1 MLELEKKLSRFGY
14 WYILKEN
21 RSGQN
26 IVVSDNESDI
36 VPVQTIDGVI
46 AAVHSGDRIVE
57 VASDNLE
64 YLKSFDWQRL
74 DNAGGEIDEK
84 QADLEL
90 TIPQKQNFFETPAA
104 ERILLARNI
113 WQKIK
118 KSSSKIA
125 FLKVIITH
133 NELTGQFTSAKK
145 NLLQKIPRTGVIFS
159 AIFYDKGKQKMIF
172 GGIEEQGGLEVIEK
186 FEYKE
191 RIADGERLL
200 DAERMKPGVYNTL
213 FSPEFSGIFAHE
225 AFGHGTEADL
235 FEKDRSAAHKYL
247 GKQVAS
253 PLVNLYDSPS
263 FPSAAASFLFDDE
276 GEVASPTKIIDNGIL
291 VKALTNLDAYLH
303 NDDILRTANGRREN
317 LFHKAYAR
325 MTNTYFDKGESR
337 VDDMISSVD
346 DGFMLMFPTN
356 GMEDPK
362 GWGIQLEGLAA
373 KEIKDGK
380 LTGKLFSPVMVTG
393 FVPDLLKSVSMVSD
407 LMRID
412 GLGYCGKGEKE
423 IVKVTDGGPYLK
435 LKAKIS

>member
-1 MLELEKKLSRFGY
+1 MKGLEEKLSRFGY
-14 WYILKEN
+14 WYILKEK

-36 VPVQTIDGVI
+36 IPIQTINGI
-46 AAVHSGDRIVE
+46 LATVHSGNRIVE
-57 VASDNLE
+57 VSSDNLE
-64 YLKSFDWQRL
+64 YLKSFNWESLNND
-74 DNAGGEIDEK
+74 GGNIDEK
-84 QADLEL
+84 EIDLEL
-90 TIPQKQNFFETPAA
+90 YVPQKRDFFKTSALQ
-104 ERILLARNI
+104 RIDLARSI
-113 WQKIK
+113 WHKIK
-118 KSSSKIA
+118 KSSKKIV

-133 NELTGQFTSAKK
+133 NELISRFKSANKE
-145 NLLQKIPRTGVIFS
+145 LVQKIPRTGIIFS

-172 GGIEEQGGLEVIEK
+172 GGIEEQGGLEVVDK
-186 FEYKE
+186 FEFAD

-200 DAERMKPGVYNTL
+200 DARRMKPGVYDTL

-235 FEKDRSAAHKYL
+235 FEKHRSAATQYL

-253 PLVNLYDSPS
+253 HIVNLYDSPS
-263 FPSAAASFLFDDE
+263 FPGAAASYLFDDE

-291 VKALTNLDAYLH
+291 VRALTNIDAYLH
-303 NDDILRTANGRREN
+303 NNLSRTANGRREN

-325 MTNTYFDKGESR
+325 MTNTYFDKGESKI
-337 VDDMISSVD
+337 DDMISSVN

-373 KEIKDGK
+373 KEIKGGK

-393 FVPDLLKSVSMVSD
+393 FVPDLLKSISMASD
-407 LMRID
+407 AMTID
-412 GLGYCGKGEKE
+412 GLGYCGKGQKE

>member
-1 MLELEKKLSRFGY
+1 MKELERKLSRFGY
-14 WYILKEN
+14 WYILKEK

-36 VPVQTIDGVI
+36 IPIQTINGI
-46 AAVHSGDRIVE
+46 LAAVHSGNRIVE
-57 VASDNLE
+57 VSSDNLE
-64 YLKSFDWQRL
+64 YLKSFNWESLNND
-74 DNAGGEIDEK
+74 GGNIDEK
-84 QADLEL
+84 EIDLEL
-90 TIPQKQNFFETPAA
+90 YVPQKRDFFKTSALQ
-104 ERILLARNI
+104 RIDLARSI
-113 WQKIK
+113 WHKIK
-118 KSSSKIA
+118 KSSRKIV

-133 NELTGQFTSAKK
+133 NELISRFRSANKT
-145 NLLQKIPRTGVIFS
+145 LVQEIPRTGIIFS

-172 GGIEEQGGLEVIEK
+172 GGIEEQGGLEVVDK
-186 FEYKE
+186 FEFAD

-200 DAERMKPGVYNTL
+200 DAKRMKPGVYNTL

-235 FEKDRSAAHKYL
+235 FEKHRSAAPQYL

-253 PLVNLYDSPS
+253 RIVNLYDSPS
-263 FPSAAASFLFDDE
+263 FPGAAASYLFDDE

-291 VKALTNLDAYLH
+291 VRALTNIDAYLH
-303 NDDILRTANGRREN
+303 NNLSRTANGRREN

-325 MTNTYFDKGESR
+325 MTNTYFDKGESKI
-337 VDDMISSVD
+337 DDMISSVN

-373 KEIKDGK
+373 KEIKGGK

-393 FVPDLLKSVSMVSD
+393 FVPDLLKPISMASD
-407 LMRID
+407 VMKID
-412 GLGYCGKGEKE
+412 GLGYCGKGQKE